1 MPHQIC
7 GITMNFIAIS
17 SYRNVWQKG
26 DGTVVTIPTIVP
38 LDRPIADILADH
50 GVVLQAGET
59 TWLIENGG
67 AENDDWLVQLFE
79 AEADSPREHQLTDEQ
94 LARHLLTA

>member
-1 MPHQIC
+1 MPHQMC
-7 GITMNFIAIS
+7 GVTMNVIAIS

-26 DGTVVTIPTIVP
+26 DGSVVTIPTVVP
-38 LDRPIADILADH
+38 LDRPIADILANH

-59 TWLIENGG
+59 NALLETGG
-67 AENDDWLVQLFE
+67 VENDDWLVQLLE

-94 LARHLLTA
+94 LARHLLTT